1 MVKPLKL
8 PEIYFDLRT
17 SGFLMELIP
26 GQFVALSESQVKDQ
40 LRLDGVEDLDVKDP
54 SGLSKGNRMLA
65 VAMRKKYVHYAGPL
79 AGHKTGLYEMPG
91 GKLILVTE
99 PCKPTEPGKSSHCP
113 NISNFIAQLCNQ
125 DTAQINTVLS
135 WLKVAL
141 KSLRNGN
148 FVPGQLLVLA
158 GPPACGKT
166 FFQWLVT
173 QLFGGR
179 SAKPYRYMTGQ
190 TQFNSDLAQAEHLP
204 MGDVS
209 ASYDIRSRKNFASQI
224 KEFCVEPEMSIHG
237 KGKEA
242 ITLWTFRRLT
252 LSVNNEPEHML
263 IIPPLDSDM
272 LDKITLILCAHADL
286 DEDRNENQ
294 KVFLKELPNFA
305 AFLNEFTIPKPIR
318 CPRFGVKSFHHP
330 ALLQIVAESAPEMQ
344 LLSVV
349 DSVKPWGKPE
359 EFWHGTAEELKILL
373 LKSEHYQTVS
383 TLLNWTA
390 ACGTYLDRLSR
401 KFPDRFSRR
410 INRGKTVWTIR
421 ADSESTDSEQQ
432 QQRKE
437 KSA

>member
-1 MVKPLKL
+1 MAKEPKL

-26 GQFVALSESQVKDQ
+26 GQFFSLSESQVKDQ
-40 LRLDGVEDLDVKDP
+40 LRLDDVEDVDVKDN

-65 VAMRKKYVHYAGPL
+65 TAMRKHYVHYAGPL
-79 AGHKTGLYEMPG
+79 AGHKSGIYEMPG

-99 PCKPTEPGKSSHCP
+99 SCKLVQPGKSKRP
-113 NISNFIAQLCNQ
+113 EATIKFITQLCGGNNDQ
-125 DTAQINTVLS
+125 LATVIA
-135 WLKVAL
+135 WLKVSWQ
-141 KSLRNGN
+141 SLHRGN

-166 FFQWLVT
+166 FFQWVVT

-204 MGDVS
+204 MGDVA

-242 ITLWTFRRLT
+242 ITLSTFRRLT

-272 LDKITLILCAHADL
+272 LDKITLINCDRAQLS
-286 DEDRNENQ
+286 EDRNENQ
-294 KVFLKELPNFA
+294 RVFINELPALA
-305 AFLNEFTIPKPIR
+305 AFLDDWKIPNHLR
-318 CPRFGVKSFHHP
+318 CPRFGVKAYHHP
-330 ALLQIVAESAPEMQ
+330 TLLQMVTESAPEMQ
-344 LLSVV
+344 LLSILDDVLWEK
-349 DSVKPWGKPE
+349 DKKDNFP
-359 EFWHGTAEELKILL
+359 EFWKGSAEQLKLA
-373 LKSEHYQTVS
+373 
-383 TLLNWTA
+383 LLNSPHASTVNGLLSWNA

-401 KFPDRFSRR
+401 KFPDRFDRKT
-410 INRGKTVWTIR
+410 NRGKTVWIIR
-421 ADSESTDSEQQ
+421 PDNEAEQQ
-432 QQRKE
+432 PK
-437 KSA
+437 KANG